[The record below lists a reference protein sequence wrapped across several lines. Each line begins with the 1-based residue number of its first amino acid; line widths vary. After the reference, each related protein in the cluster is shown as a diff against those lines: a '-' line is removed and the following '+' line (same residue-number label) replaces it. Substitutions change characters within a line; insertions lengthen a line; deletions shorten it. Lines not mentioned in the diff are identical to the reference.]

1 MGRDASQP
9 PPPLSPKHTAVLRA
23 AGDSWAPGG
32 QRLVPSPGH
41 QDACLDLR
49 LPSLF
54 TAGGLCPSRAG
65 PAGASTT
72 PSGQCSAVS
81 DLRSGQ
87 LHAVRPKPS
96 PVRVHTGRLRP
107 GLVTSGVSCGD
118 PARGT
123 RWEDLRKREPAG
135 VQVGGHRSRSCVW
148 FPRPQRLKKKMRLG
162 RAVSRILFGMK

>member
-1 MGRDASQP
+1 MRATLQLRSLQSTRASGAEVHG
-9 PPPLSPKHTAVLRA
+9 LSCPVVCGTFP
-23 AGDSWAPGG
+23 D
-32 QRLVPSPGH
+32 
-41 QDACLDLR
+41 
-49 LPSLF
+49 
-54 TAGGLCPSRAG
+54 LCPGRAG

-96 PVRVHTGRLRP
+96 PVRVYMGRLRP
-107 GLVTSGVSCGD
+107 GLVTSGVGCGD